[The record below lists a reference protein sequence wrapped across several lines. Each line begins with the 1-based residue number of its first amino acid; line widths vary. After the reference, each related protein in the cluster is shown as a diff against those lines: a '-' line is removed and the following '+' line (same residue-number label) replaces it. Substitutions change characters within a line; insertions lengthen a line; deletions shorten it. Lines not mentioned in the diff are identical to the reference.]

1 MANFST
7 VTNAQFDTALNAAP
21 APFAPVTRVDN
32 VPSVSPN
39 SHIPIRVTSSYN
51 HTFYLSY
58 NDLQDAERLRR
69 LLYEAHASL
78 NIMHLELADFA
89 RAVLAISDK
98 HVTTAMPDAEYARLI
113 NTLRYTQRLAALV
126 PIKAWDEVNVD
137 KGIRFTH
144 AVTGT
149 GLTRTVTITA
159 PVNVDYVAVYWG
171 DDTSDYAVVSGPST
185 ALTHTYAASGSRTLR
200 IIAAGPGGVLSKTQT
215 ITV

>member
-7 VTNAQFDTALNAAP
+7 ITNAQFDTALANVP

-32 VPSVSPN
+32 VSSTSPN
-39 SHIPIRVTSSYN
+39 SHMPVRVTSSYN
-51 HTFYLSY
+51 QTFYLSY
-58 NDLQDAERLRR
+58 SDLQDADRLLR

-78 NIMHLELADFA
+78 NIMHLELADLA
-89 RAVLAISDK
+89 RAVVAISDQYA
-98 HVTTAMPDAEYARLI
+98 TSAMPKSEYARLI
-113 NTLRYTQRLAALV
+113 NTLRYTHRLAALV

-144 AVTGT
+144 AITGT

-159 PVNVDYVAVYWG
+159 PVNVDYVVVYWG
-171 DDTSDYAVVSGPST
+171 DNTSSYKAVSGPST
-185 ALTHTYAASGSRTLR
+185 ALTRTYAASGSRTLR